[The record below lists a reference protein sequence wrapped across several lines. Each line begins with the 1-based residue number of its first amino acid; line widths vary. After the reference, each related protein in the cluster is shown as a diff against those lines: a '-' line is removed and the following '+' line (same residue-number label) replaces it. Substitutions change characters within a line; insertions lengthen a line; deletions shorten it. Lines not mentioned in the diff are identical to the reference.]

1 MAHDSTDDAVLLV
14 DRADDGVATVTLNR
28 PAQLNALTTKLRA
41 GVVEALRALGAD
53 DAVGAVILTGAGRAF
68 CAGVDLKE
76 LGGETK
82 PSGDRPAT
90 IEAPPDLD
98 MVGAIRASPVPVIAA
113 VNGVAITGGF
123 ELALA
128 CDLIVAA
135 STARFADTHARV
147 GILPTWGLTQ
157 RLPRLIGI
165 NRAKELSF
173 TGDFLDAQQAE
184 RWGLVNRVVEPDEL
198 LDTCRRLG
206 AEIAASDARA
216 VRGLKRIY
224 DDGAD
229 GTFADGLAV
238 EAASS
243 REHMRSVKPSEIA
256 ARRAAV
262 QARGRTQAGPA

>member
-1 MAHDSTDDAVLLV
+1 MAHDPTDAGVLLV

-28 PAQLNALTTKLRA
+28 PAQLNALTTELRA
-41 GVVEALRALGAD
+41 AVVEAFRALGAD
-53 DAVGAVILTGAGRAF
+53 DAVGAVVLTGAGRAF

-76 LGGETK
+76 LGGETR
-82 PSGDRPAT
+82 PPGGRPAT

-98 MVGAIRASPVPVIAA
+98 MVGAIRACPAPVIAG

-128 CDLIVAA
+128 CDFIIAA
-135 STARFADTHARV
+135 ATARFADTHARV

-165 NRAKELSF
+165 NRAKEMSL
-173 TGDFLDAQQAE
+173 TGDFLDAERAE
-184 RWGLVNRVVEPDEL
+184 RWGLVNRVVEPGEL
-198 LDTCRRLG
+198 LDTCRHLG

-216 VRGLKRIY
+216 VGALKRIY

-229 GTFADGLAV
+229 GTFADGLAL
-238 EAASS
+238 AAAAS

-256 ARRAAV
+256 ARRKAV

>member
-1 MAHDSTDDAVLLV
+1 MAHDHREDGVLV
-14 DRADDGVATVTLNR
+14 VERSGDGVATVTLNR
-28 PAQLNALTTKLRA
+28 PAQLNALTTELRA
-41 GVVEALRALGAD
+41 AVVSAFRSLGAD
-53 DAVGAVILTGAGRAF
+53 DSIGAVILTGAGRAF

-76 LGGETK
+76 IGGETR
-82 PSGDRPAT
+82 PSGHRSAT
-90 IEAPPDLD
+90 VAAPPDLD
-98 MVGAIRASPVPVIAA
+98 MVGAIRACPAPVIAA

-135 STARFADTHARV
+135 ATARFADTHARV
-147 GILPTWGLTQ
+147 GILPAWGLTQ

-173 TGDFLDAQQAE
+173 TGDFLDAPTAE

-198 LDTCRRLG
+198 LATCHDLG

-216 VRGLKRIY
+216 VRSLKRIY

-229 GTFADGLAV
+229 STFADGLAV
-238 EAASS
+238 EAATS
-243 REHMRSVKPSEIA
+243 REHMRSVTPADIA
-256 ARRAAV
+256 ARREAV
-262 QARGRTQAGPA
+262 QVRGRTQA